1 MQQPKIIK
9 GNSLT
14 DILGTIN
21 FNNSFDASE
30 IKRIY
35 IIKNNS
41 LDFLRGWQGHKIE
54 QRWFSSVHGSFY
66 IKLIKIDNW
75 ELPSKNLEC
84 LEFSICNKTL
94 DVLHVPKGYISCI
107 KAMEKESKLLVMAD
121 YKLGEIVDEY
131 RFELN
136 YFNNK
141 N

>member
-1 MQQPKIIK
+1 MQQPKILK

-14 DILGTIN
+14 DIRGTIN

-35 IIKNNS
+35 IINNS
-41 LDFLRGWQGHKIE
+41 NVDFLRGWQGHQKE
-54 QRWFSSVHGSFY
+54 QRWFSAIHGGFCV
-66 IKLIKIDNW
+66 KLIKIDDW
-75 ELPSKNLEC
+75 ELPSKHLEC
-84 LEFSICNKTL
+84 MEFSISNKTL
-94 DVLHVPKGYISCI
+94 DVLHVPNGYISCI
-107 KAMEKESKLLVMAD
+107 KATEKDSKLLVMAD
-121 YKLGEIVDEY
+121 YKLGEIADEY